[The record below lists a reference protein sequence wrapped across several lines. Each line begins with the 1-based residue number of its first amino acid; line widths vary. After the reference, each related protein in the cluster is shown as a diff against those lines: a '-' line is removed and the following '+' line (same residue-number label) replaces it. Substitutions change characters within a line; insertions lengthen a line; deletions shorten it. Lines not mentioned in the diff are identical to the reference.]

1 MRLID
6 SVGEIGEIL
15 QVAAPQVCHV
25 LVVAAPQVCN
35 VLQVAGPQIRHV
47 LVEAAQVRDVFVQ
60 ARVMKYGT

>member
-25 LVVAAPQVCN
+25 LVVAAPQ
-35 VLQVAGPQIRHV
+35 IRHV

-60 ARVMKYGT
+60 ARLMKYGT